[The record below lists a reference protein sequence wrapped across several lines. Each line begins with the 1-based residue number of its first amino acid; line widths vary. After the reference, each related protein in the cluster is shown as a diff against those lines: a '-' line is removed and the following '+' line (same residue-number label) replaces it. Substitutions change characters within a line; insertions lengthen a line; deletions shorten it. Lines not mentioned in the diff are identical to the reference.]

1 MANIHALGLGG
12 TSVAAPFVGP
22 AVRARRP
29 HRPRV
34 TRRKAPRARRV
45 TTRGK
50 KGKKRGGKRGQRGG
64 GFNPLSLLPLATM
77 LL

>member
-22 AVRARRP
+22 AVRRATRHR
-29 HRPRV
+29 RPRV

-45 TTRGK
+45 TTR
-50 KGKKRGGKRGQRGG
+50 GKKRGGKRGQRGG